1 MSVIKLHY
9 QAAIKEYFNIY
20 RGLKEW
26 HVELADAV
34 MHEGIIRTP
43 SGREFAFPDAVR
55 LHGGRISNQTAVVN
69 YPVQSFATAD
79 IVPLSCIRA
88 LRKFKQEELRSKII
102 LTVHDSIVVDCH
114 PSEFD
119 KVVEIL
125 KWAMSDIAEEMQKR
139 FDYSPILPLDVEIN
153 YGPNWLNNVELKA

>member
-1 MSVIKLHY
+1 MSICHCT
-9 QAAIKEYFNIY
+9 AAVSN
-20 RGLKEW
+20 
-26 HVELADAV
+26 V
-34 MHEGIIRTP
+34 
-43 SGREFAFPDAVR
+43 DAVR

-88 LRKFKQEELRSKII
+88 LRKFKEEELRSKII

-119 KVVEIL
+119 QVVKIL
-125 KWAMSDIAEEMQKR
+125 KWAMSDIKEEMVER